1 MSFKPVSGGQPL
13 IFCMRN
19 SNTGDII
26 DIRRDDSSQAGK
38 KKITRNQSAN
48 SHQGWISTQIGNQL
62 FQVREGST
70 QGCRWIDQ
78 QGFRTTQETPMT
90 TQRSDFALCGMP
102 AEKFAFVV
110 GGYNETGILR
120 SADRFNI

>member
-1 MSFKPVSGGQPL
+1 MSFKPASAGQPL

-26 DIRRDDSSQAGK
+26 DIQRDVSSQAGK
-38 KKITRNQSAN
+38 KKIARNQSAN

-62 FQVREGST
+62 FQVREGTT

-78 QGFRTTQETPMT
+78 
-90 TQRSDFALCGMP
+90 
-102 AEKFAFVV
+102 
-110 GGYNETGILR
+110 
-120 SADRFNI
+120 